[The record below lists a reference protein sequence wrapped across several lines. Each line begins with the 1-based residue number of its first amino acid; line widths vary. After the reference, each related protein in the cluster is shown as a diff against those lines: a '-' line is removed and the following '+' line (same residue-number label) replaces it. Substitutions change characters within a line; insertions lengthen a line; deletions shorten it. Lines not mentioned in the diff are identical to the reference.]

1 MLITNCIREN
11 VKFWRRPALD
21 NPRNRRDSVP
31 AHPPAQRIGLLDL
44 EPVREPE
51 PALHEGPDHAAH
63 GARAQAELLADLRVR
78 HVARCHHLDEPR
90 VARGYLGPGEPHR
103 GRLPVVAQGV
113 PLVAREHQERLG
125 ERLLG
130 DLVASDS
137 VYGPGGVLYLLGG
150 QRVAQPRVERERHV
164 ERRVRAVEH
173 VGGVLVREHRGV
185 APAAQVH
192 PVHLRELLH
201 AAHGGPE
208 ERRVPGGVP
217 RRLPRLRL
225 RHRPRELLCPR
236 GIPVYDV
243 YVSEAH
249 ARPRPDAR
257 HRAADHPRTG
267 CAVGGSWHPHEVR
280 VGLHRPVHARAES
293 LEGGVVGVVQ
303 GAGHVAQ
310 VPPGPSVGEDWVLQE
325 VVDVVTASRCHD
337 SAGLRQAPG
346 VPHGAER
353 VEQRRLPGLLVPAE
367 LRQARE
373 ARVHVDIQDYAVRAE
388 HVGFRPAV
396 LRIRRAVAVPCRL
409 ERVAGRVDLVS
420 HGEQPDC
427 PLGRVVRP
435 QARLEL
441 PVEVERTVLVAPGS
455 AHAHV
460 PEARLEDGGEPLA
473 AHGLHSTELVLTVYR
488 EHAHL
493 PSDATFPSEQLTTK
507 GRLKVAAFDVIS
519 VICEP
524 SPSCLD
530 ACHCTRMYRS
540 PLRSD
545 AALGTDGSD
554 DGLS

>member
-1 MLITNCIREN
+1 ML
-11 VKFWRRPALD
+11 D
-21 NPRNRRDSVP
+21 HPRHRRDAVP
-31 AHPPAQRIGLLDL
+31 SHPPAQGVGRLNL

-63 GARAQAELLADLRVR
+63 GARAQAELLSDLRVR
-78 HVARCHHLDEPR
+78 HVARGHHLDEPR

-130 DLVASDS
+130 YLVAADG
-137 VYGPGGVLYLLGG
+137 VYRPRRVLYLLGG

-164 ERRVRAVEH
+164 ERRVRPVEH

-225 RHRPRELLCPR
+225 RHRPRELLGPR
-236 GIPVYDV
+236 GPPVYDV
-243 YVSEAH
+243 YVREAH
-249 ARPRPDAR
+249 ARPGPDAR
-257 HRAADHPRTG
+257 HRAADHPSACG
-267 CAVGGSWHPHEVR
+267 AVGGARHPHEVR
-280 VGLHRPVHARAES
+280 VGLHRPVHARAEP
-293 LEGGVVGVVQ
+293 LEGGVVCVVQ

-310 VPPGPSVGEDWVLQE
+310 VPPRPAVGEDGVLEE
-325 VVDVVTASRCHD
+325 VIDVVPAARGHD
-337 SAGLRQAPG
+337 RAGLREAPG

-353 VEQRRLPGLLVPAE
+353 VEQRRLAGLLVPAE

-373 ARVHVDIQDYAVRAE
+373 ARVHVDVQDYAVRAE
-388 HVGFRPAV
+388 HVGLRPAV
-396 LRIRRAVAVPCRL
+396 LRIRRAVAVPGRL
-409 ERVAGRVDLVS
+409 ERVAGRVDLVAQ
-420 HGEQPDC
+420 GEQPDR
-427 PLGRVVRP
+427 PLGRVARP

-441 PVEVERTVLVAPGS
+441 PVEVERPVLVAPGA

-473 AHGLHSTELVLTVYR
+473 AHGLHRPELVLSVYR

-493 PSDATFPSEQLTTK
+493 PSDATLPSEQLTTK

-519 VICEP
+519 AICEP

-530 ACHCTRMYRS
+530 TCHCTRMYRS